1 MLIKRTKTG
10 FSSVSGFSLLEMA
23 VVLLIVSALL
33 GGLLLS
39 LSTTRDLNN
48 RNAAQS
54 QLDLMIDSLHGFA
67 QANGRLPC
75 PATAASNGAEA
86 PLGGGNC
93 TQPHGFVPAATL
105 GLSGEVNT
113 DSLLEDPWGNPY
125 RYSVSTANGNAFT
138 TVNGMRTAGIAALA
152 PNLRVCDSAACTT
165 VIATGVPAVLL
176 SMGPDWGDFSG
187 ADADATENAGETTI
201 AGYRHGNDLNFVSSG
216 YIEDVF
222 DDVVTWMSPNILYTR
237 MISAGQL
244 P

>member
-1 MLIKRTKTG
+1 MLITG
-10 FSSVSGFSLLEMA
+10 DKYSPNIERGFSLLEMA

-33 GGLLLS
+33 GGLLMS
-39 LSTTRDLNN
+39 LSTTRDLND
-48 RNAAQS
+48 RNAAEG
-54 QLDLMIDSLHGFA
+54 QLENISAALYGFA

-93 TQPHGFVPAATL
+93 TQQHGFVPAATL

-113 DSLLEDPWGNPY
+113 DALFQDPWGNPY
-125 RYSVSTANGNAFT
+125 RYSVTTANGNAFT
-138 TVNGMRTAGIAALA
+138 TVNGMRNAGIAALA
-152 PNLRVCDSAACTT
+152 PNLRVCSSAACTT
-165 VIATGVPAVLL
+165 VIATGVPVVLL
-176 SMGPDWGDFSG
+176 SMGPDWSDFTG

-222 DDVVTWMSPNILYTR
+222 DDLVVWISPNILYTR

>member
-1 MLIKRTKTG
+1 MLRSPYVFITR
-10 FSSVSGFSLLEMA
+10 SAAGFSLLEMA

-39 LSTTRDLNN
+39 LGTTRDLAD
-48 RNAAQS
+48 RNAAED
-54 QLDLMIDSLHGFA
+54 QLDVIIEALYGFA

-93 TQPHGFVPAATL
+93 SQPFGFVPAATL
-105 GLSGEVNT
+105 GLSGEVNS
-113 DSLLEDPWGNPY
+113 DALFADPWSNPY
-125 RYSVSTANGNAFT
+125 RYSVTTANGNAFT
-138 TVNGMRTAGIAALA
+138 TANGMRNAGIAVLA
-152 PNLRVCDSAACTT
+152 PNLRVCSSAACTT
-165 VIATGVPAVLL
+165 VIASAVPVVVL
-176 SMGPDWGDFSG
+176 SMGPDWSDFTG
-187 ADADATENAGETTI
+187 ANVDATENAGETTI
-201 AGYRHGNDLNFVSSG
+201 AGYRHGNDVNFVSRG

-222 DDVVTWMSPNILYTR
+222 DDVITWMSPNVLYTR